1 MYRSYKEL
9 PKIRLPEDRGVEDI
23 NISDSTIREG
33 AQMPGIM
40 MHKEHKVKIYEYLH
54 RIGIEKTESFLFN
67 ESDRGAVKE
76 MLDRGYEKP
85 EVTGWARANPKD
97 IDLVIEADGIEETGI
112 LMSVSDAHIFDK
124 LGLKSREEASEK

>member
-40 MHKEHKVKIYEYLH
+40 MHK
-54 RIGIEKTESFLFN
+54 G
-67 ESDRGAVKE
+67 
-76 MLDRGYEKP
+76 
-85 EVTGWARANPKD
+85 
-97 IDLVIEADGIEETGI
+97 
-112 LMSVSDAHIFDK
+112 
-124 LGLKSREEASEK
+124 